1 MTAPHLVADTFRHQD
16 IVHGFFGRQGGVS
29 AGPFD
34 SLNCALTTG
43 DRMEDIGENRRR
55 VGEAMGVEKMAS
67 AFQVHGNAVVEVT
80 EPWAMDARPK
90 ADGMVTRV
98 PGLAL
103 GILTADCGPLL
114 FADTQA
120 GVVGAAHAGWRGAKL
135 GIAEATVEA
144 MVKLGADPKRIDA
157 ALGPCIGQASY
168 EVGPE
173 FPESFLAEDAANSRF
188 FRTGMCEGRHMFD
201 LQGYIVQ
208 RLEKLGLKSVT
219 SLGRDTCAEADRFF
233 SYRRTCLAGEKRFGC
248 EVSAI
253 AIRS

>member
-1 MTAPHLVADTFRHQD
+1 MTTPHLVADTLCHKG

-29 AGPFD
+29 DGPFD

-55 VGEAMGVEKMAS
+55 VADTLGVALMAS

-80 EPWAMDARPK
+80 EPWAMDVRPK

-114 FADTQA
+114 FADAEA
-120 GVVGAAHAGWRGAKL
+120 GVVGAAHAGWRGANL

-144 MVKLGADPKRIDA
+144 MTKLGADPSRIDA

-173 FPESFLAEDAANSRF
+173 FPGPFLAEDPGHARF
-188 FRTGMCEGRHMFD
+188 FKPGVREGRHMFD
-201 LQGYIVQ
+201 LQGYIVN

-233 SYRRTCLAGEKRFGC
+233 SYRRTCLAGEKKFGC

>member
-1 MTAPHLVADTFRHQD
+1 MGRVVGPWGVRGWIKVAPW
-16 IVHGFFGRQGGVS
+16 G
-29 AGPFD
+29 AGPAGLAAQR
-34 SLNCALTTG
+34 SWWMRPG
-43 DRMEDIGENRRR
+43 DGEWRTWA
-55 VGEAMGVEKMAS
+55 VTEAK
-67 AFQVHGNAVVEVT
+67 VHGNAVVEVT

-120 GVVGAAHAGWRGAKL
+120 GVVGAAHAGWRGANL
-135 GIAEATVEA
+135 GIAEATIEA

-173 FPESFLAEDAANSRF
+173 FPAPFLAESPGHARF
-188 FRTGMCEGRHMFD
+188 FKPGLREGRHMFD
-201 LQGYIVQ
+201 LQGYIVN

-233 SYRRTCLAGEKRFGC
+233 SYRRTCLAGEKKFGC